1 MNVLF
6 RSGRDYTYWTR
17 SGKEKGVA
25 LAEITLSPRRFA
37 RLRRLKV
44 ASGRKGPLSLIRWQ
58 VY

>member
-1 MNVLF
+1 MSCFALGETIHIGPDQEN
-6 RSGRDYTYWTR
+6 
-17 SGKEKGVA
+17 KKGVA
-25 LAEITLSPRRFA
+25 LAEVTLSPRRFA